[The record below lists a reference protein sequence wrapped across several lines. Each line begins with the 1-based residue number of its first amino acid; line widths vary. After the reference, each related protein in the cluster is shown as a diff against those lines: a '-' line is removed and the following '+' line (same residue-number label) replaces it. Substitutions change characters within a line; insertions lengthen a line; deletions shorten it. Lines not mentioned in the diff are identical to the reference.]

1 MGKENPLLWV
11 SLWGKS
17 RLGYGREQ
25 EVLEHVEGDWRH
37 PWHVW
42 SLSQVNF
49 ILTCSSAALG
59 VLGIAGFPQ

>member
-1 MGKENPLLWV
+1 M
-11 SLWGKS
+11 
-17 RLGYGREQ
+17 GYGREQ